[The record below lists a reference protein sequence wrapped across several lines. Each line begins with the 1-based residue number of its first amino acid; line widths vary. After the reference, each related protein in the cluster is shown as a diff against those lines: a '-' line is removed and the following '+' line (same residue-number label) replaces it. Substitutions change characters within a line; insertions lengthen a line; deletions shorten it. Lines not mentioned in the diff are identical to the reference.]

1 MSQPFDLVIVGGGL
15 GGATLAKCMAER
27 GARVLVLEHE
37 KQFRDRVRGEFLTPW
52 GVAEA
57 MKLGIYDLLCE
68 KVAHKIPWVDFF
80 AAEQM
85 TAHRD
90 VVATTPHQCPCV
102 SFYHPEMQELLLSAA
117 ERAGATVRRG
127 TSFKEIKG
135 RAPLIAVLAENG
147 HTEEVHARLLVG
159 VDGRSSVVRAAGG
172 FQTRR
177 DPENMLLAGLL
188 WDGMSCSDDISQ
200 LIFNFALGQVSA
212 VFPQKGGRV
221 RTYLGYHVDTLP
233 RFQGQADIPRFV
245 EGCKKAGINAAYF
258 HGAQPAGP
266 LATFA
271 GAHTWVEH
279 PFKDGV
285 ALMGDAASASDPSWG
300 QGLGSTLR
308 DVRLLRDLLL
318 STEDW
323 GAAGHA
329 YAEQHDR
336 HSEVTR
342 TVNNWYAEFFL
353 ETGPRADE
361 RRARAFPLID
371 QDLTRQPDTLFSG
384 PDIHPTEA
392 MRRRFFAEDA

>member
-37 KQFRDRVRGEFLTPW
+37 KQFRDRVRGEFIGPW

-68 KVAHKIPWVDFF
+68 RVAHKIPWVDFF
-80 AAEQM
+80 SAEVQ

-90 VVATTPHQCPCV
+90 AVATTPHQCPCI
-102 SFYHPEMQELLLSAA
+102 SFYHPEMQEMLLASA

-127 TSFKEIKG
+127 TSFKEIKS
-135 RAPLIAVLAENG
+135 RAPLIAVVAENG
-147 HTEEVHARLLVG
+147 HTEEVHARMLVG

-172 FQTRR
+172 FQTCR
-177 DPENMLLAGLL
+177 DPENMLIAGLL
-188 WDGMSCSDDISQ
+188 WDGMSCSEDTAQ

-212 VFPQKGGRV
+212 VFPQKGGRA
-221 RTYLGYHVDTLP
+221 RTYLCFHVDTLP

-245 EGCKKAGINAAYF
+245 EGCKKAGINAAFF
-258 HGAQPAGP
+258 HHAQPAGP
-266 LATFA
+266 LATFS

-285 ALMGDAASASDPSWG
+285 ALLGDAASASDPAWG

-308 DVRLLRDLLL
+308 DVRLLRNLLL

-323 GAAGHA
+323 DAAGHA
-329 YAEQHDR
+329 YAQEHDR
-336 HSEVTR
+336 HSNVTR

-361 RRARAFPLID
+361 RRARALPLID
-371 QDLTRQPDTLFSG
+371 QDMTRQPDTLFSG
-384 PDIHPTEA
+384 PDIDPTES
-392 MRRRFFAEDA
+392 MRRRFFAED